1 MKSFVLPSSYTL
13 GLVVF
18 DLAGTTLQVSNYV
31 TDAFRRA
38 FIEVGIILKDE
49 EINLIRGRSK
59 RGAISLLLQIY
70 NRSQATSMTESLH
83 ETFQKLLMQAV
94 SKKGVEAILGAEEV
108 FQWLKDRD
116 VLIALNTGFD
126 RNIASLMLDSVGWS
140 GIADAV
146 VCGDDVSNG
155 RPAPDLIIEAM
166 KQTGYTETSGVIAV
180 GDTRYDMQ
188 AAHSAN
194 VLAVGVLSGAN
205 NAEQLRAYPHYA
217 IIPSVADLREVLN
230 QKTIKGSQLTSN
242 EYESK
247 R

>member
-1 MKSFVLPSSYTL
+1 MKGFVLPSSYTL

-94 SKKGVEAILGAEEV
+94 SKKGC
-108 FQWLKDRD
+108 RS
-116 VLIALNTGFD
+116 NSRSRRGFP
-126 RNIASLMLDSVGWS
+126 MV
-140 GIADAV
+140 
-146 VCGDDVSNG
+146 
-155 RPAPDLIIEAM
+155 
-166 KQTGYTETSGVIAV
+166 
-180 GDTRYDMQ
+180 
-188 AAHSAN
+188 
-194 VLAVGVLSGAN
+194 
-205 NAEQLRAYPHYA
+205 
-217 IIPSVADLREVLN
+217 
-230 QKTIKGSQLTSN
+230 KGSGRAN
-242 EYESK
+242 CSK
-247 R
+247 HRL